1 MTSLSSSASGNQPT
15 NSPTAGIAFI
25 LIGVIAISANDML
38 IKRLSGEYPLHQMV
52 LIRSAIGLIFS
63 LTIVR
68 LEGGFHLLRARRPGL
83 HILRGSLLVVANL
96 AFFTA
101 LAALPLADA
110 TALFFA
116 APLFI
121 TLLSVPILKETV
133 GRVRSTAV
141 VIGFLGVLVM
151 LKPWDPAEERAA
163 PYIILLLPILAA
175 LTYALNQILTRMLGT
190 DTKAGAMAVYVQTI
204 FIIVSL
210 GFYAV
215 AGDGRYAAGTD
226 NAAWVFLLRAWVW
239 PAGTDIYL
247 FLFLGVNATVIGYC
261 LSQAYRMADA
271 ATVAPFEYVGLP
283 LAVFWGWMIWGQ
295 LPDTTVSIGILM
307 IISSGL
313 FVLFRARI
321 LARRQVRRG
330 AENQSV
336 RQS

>member
-1 MTSLSSSASGNQPT
+1 MALTPLSANRNNPT
-15 NSPTAGIAFI
+15 TGIVFI
-25 LIGVIAISANDML
+25 LIAVIAISVNDML

-63 LTIVR
+63 LTIVWF
-68 LEGGFHLLRARRPGL
+68 EGGFHLLWPRRPAL
-83 HILRGSLLVVANL
+83 HVLRGSMLVIANL

-121 TLLSVPILKETV
+121 TLLSIPILGERV
-133 GRVRSTAV
+133 GRMRTMAV
-141 VIGFLGVLVM
+141 VVGFLGVLVM
-151 LKPWDPAEERAA
+151 LKPWQSQMDRDVS
-163 PYIILLLPILAA
+163 YIVLLLPVVAA
-175 LTYALNQILTRMLGT
+175 VTYALNQILTRMLGT

-204 FIIVSL
+204 FVIVSL
-210 GFYAV
+210 GFFAV
-215 AGDGRYAAGTD
+215 AGDGRFAAGSD
-226 NAAWVFLLRAWVW
+226 NPAWVFLLREWVW
-239 PAGTDIYL
+239 PAGADMFL
-247 FLFLGVNATVIGYC
+247 FLYLGVNATVIGYC

-283 LAVFWGWMIWGQ
+283 LAVFWGWMIWGE
-295 LPDTTVSIGILM
+295 LPDATVSTGILM
-307 IISSGL
+307 IIGSGL

-330 AENQSV
+330 AENKSV